1 MATLT
6 ASEHLSDATLSKLL
20 DADADLAKQES
31 TLQGQLDAIQQKR
44 QSLRVVI
51 DMFSAGQA
59 PPAAVTE
66 GLSGVQLNG
75 AIADAAPEKQSA
87 KATPKS
93 AKTAEAAPAPARR
106 GRKPKAA
113 AAAPVSPAPRKS
125 RISKSRK
132 TETSQYYLRDDF
144 EGVPLRTAVA
154 AVLHHQTDTV
164 MDVASILNA
173 IFREEMPKDVR
184 NKARNRVLT
193 ILSNGVKEGDWYRG
207 RTGKYSA
214 SKDVAQAS
222 LGR

>member
-6 ASEHLSDATLSKLL
+6 ASERLSDATLSKLL
-20 DADADLAKQES
+20 DVDADLAKQES
-31 TLQGQLDAIQQKR
+31 TLQSQLDAVHQKR

-59 PPAAVTE
+59 PLAAVAE
-66 GLSGVQLNG
+66 ELSAVQLNG
-75 AIADAAPEKQSA
+75 AIADSAPEKKSA
-87 KATPKS
+87 KAPKTP
-93 AKTAEAAPAPARR
+93 EAVPARR

-113 AAAPVSPAPRKS
+113 APEPAAPVSRKS

-132 TETSQYYLRDDF
+132 AETSQYYLRDDF

-154 AVLHHQTDTV
+154 AVLHHQTDAV
-164 MDVASILNA
+164 MDVASILNS

-214 SKDVAQAS
+214 SKEVAQAS